1 MRQIKAV
8 AVHAPGIAHDKDNIL
23 WQKINHFI
31 ENKKFTLI
39 DKQLNVELITYNSL
53 DSKGL
58 FEKSLDKFNLPY
70 YVVGKGVEKWTN
82 LYKME
87 FVIKLIKE
95 LTCEFIIVG
104 DSLDVAFIKN
114 PYLIIN
120 ALDHYKCKLLFNG
133 EKFFWPDFGGILT
146 SFRDFQKEKANGRPN
161 AFLNAGLWAG
171 ERVFCIEFLE
181 YCRNLVLDLP
191 KVKTH
196 DLTQSDQC
204 LCHAS
209 FPYFYPQVN
218 IDTNAIAFQNTAFYT
233 EKELITKS
241 IKLI

>member
-1 MRQIKAV
+1 MRPIKAV

-23 WQKINHFI
+23 WQKINYFI
-31 ENKKFTLI
+31 ENKTPKLI
-39 DKQLNVELITYNSL
+39 EKKSNVELITYNSL

-58 FEKSLDKFNLPY
+58 FEKSLDKFSLPY

-82 LYKME
+82 LYKLE
-87 FVIKLIKE
+87 FVLKLIKE

-120 ALDHYKCKLLFNG
+120 ALEHYKCKLLFNG

-146 SFRDFQKEKANGRPN
+146 SFKVFQEKKANGPH

-171 ERVFCIEFLE
+171 ERIFCIEFFE
-181 YCRNLVLDLP
+181 YCHNLIIDLP

-209 FPYFYPQVN
+209 FPRFYPQVN
-218 IDTNAIAFQNTAFYT
+218 IDTNAIVFQNTSFYT
-233 EKELITKS
+233 EKELS
-241 IKLI
+241 VNLIKLI